1 MCRSDYWCFDIVS
14 RTFNLGAKMND
25 FIQGLLGLVAII
37 VGGIMY
43 AVMAA
48 LPIALA
54 VMIVLWLLK

>member
-1 MCRSDYWCFDIVS
+1 
-14 RTFNLGAKMND
+14 MND

-48 LPIALA
+48 LPIAFA
-54 VMIVLWLLK
+54 IMIVLWVLK